1 MKLMKILNSWAAL
14 KQLVRKRQ
22 KSWQQFW
29 QLESNEDLVK
39 PSIEKEPEKE
49 NLVNWDACK

>member
-1 MKLMKILNSWAAL
+1 MKLMKVLNSWAAL
-14 KQLVRKRQ
+14 KQPVSKRQ

-39 PSIEKEPEKE
+39 ASIEKEPEKA
-49 NLVNWDACK
+49 NLVNWNSYK